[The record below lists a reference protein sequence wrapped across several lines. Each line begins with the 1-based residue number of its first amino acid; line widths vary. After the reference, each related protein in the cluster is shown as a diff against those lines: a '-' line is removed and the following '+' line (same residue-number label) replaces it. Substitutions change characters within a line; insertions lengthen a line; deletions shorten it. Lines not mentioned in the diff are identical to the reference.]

1 MLAKSQH
8 DPCLRSAPHKA
19 PGEQHPAHSQG
30 GTPHWIPCLAATP
43 TLKYQHSDVLVTKQR
58 HGCRPQSCKC
68 NGYRICFDRTAPE
81 QTHTACMSCTALHEA
96 AHVVLSHTHMTGLI
110 GTSCPKPGC
119 SESSKLLIR
128 AAREHQTMHSMLYQ
142 RAGCRAWQTTPCC
155 CTCLCHQSLS
165 SHWPQPATVSC
176 SNGMRIQP
184 TAATTSS
191 LAASSVKG
199 RKHSHVP
206 RKWFCR

>member
-1 MLAKSQH
+1 MTSQITTKRTPRCRINTSKDIKAPSRHHKQISFQQQSCCRQEHSLHSLCEVMCLPQSQH

-68 NGYRICFDRTAPE
+68 NGYCICFERTAPE

-96 AHVVLSHTHMTGLI
+96 AHVVLTHTW
-110 GTSCPKPGC
+110 PG
-119 SESSKLLIR
+119 
-128 AAREHQTMHSMLYQ
+128 
-142 RAGCRAWQTTPCC
+142 
-155 CTCLCHQSLS
+155 
-165 SHWPQPATVSC
+165 
-176 SNGMRIQP
+176 
-184 TAATTSS
+184 
-191 LAASSVKG
+191 
-199 RKHSHVP
+199 
-206 RKWFCR
+206 